1 MAELVPF
8 RGLVYKSGLKES
20 MDRLTAPPYDIIS
33 KEAQKDFYAMDPN
46 NVIRLEL
53 PIPPVT
59 ESPENNRYTEARK
72 ELDRMRKE
80 GVLVIDSQPS
90 IYPYSMTYKD
100 PYTRKERTIKGL
112 IARIRLEEWE
122 KKVVYP
128 HEKTLAGPK
137 EDRMSLFKETRAAFS
152 QIFCLYP
159 DPTASVVEKLYASA
173 TPKFQATDHD
183 GVVHSLMSVT
193 DPSVL
198 ADVQKYFAK
207 VSLFIAD
214 GHHRY
219 ETYLAY
225 RNFRRSQDPEGGPDA
240 PYEFITVF
248 LAALED
254 SNLTVLPTHRLIH
267 NIQPELIS
275 GLFRQESVLKT
286 EEIFS
291 YENKEQFL
299 KILMSSDTS
308 KILYGLIRK
317 DPREL
322 RIVSLDKT
330 KGAGVRSL
338 DSWWLQEAV
347 LGPVLGIVPERVA
360 KEDLLRYSKS
370 AEDVIQKVGA
380 GEYPVAFLLRPSSPR
395 VVEDVSLR
403 GELMPQKSTYF
414 YPKPLTGMVMTLL

>member
-1 MAELVPF
+1 MSEIVPF
-8 RGLVYKSGLKES
+8 RGLVYKNGLKEN

-33 KEAQKDFYAMDPN
+33 KEAQKEFYAMDPN

-53 PIPPVT
+53 PIPPDKET
-59 ESPENNRYTEARK
+59 PGNNRYTEARK
-72 ELDRMRKE
+72 ELDRMRRE
-80 GVLVIDSQPS
+80 GILVVDPQPA

-100 PYTRKERTIKGL
+100 PYTRKERTIRGL
-112 IARIRLEEWE
+112 VARIRLEEWE

-137 EDRMSLFKETRAAFS
+137 EDRMSLFKETQAAFS

-159 DPTASVVEKLYASA
+159 DPAASVVKKLYASA
-173 TPKFQATDHD
+173 SPRFQAKDQD
-183 GVVHSLMSVT
+183 GVVHALMSVT
-193 DPSVL
+193 DPAVL
-198 ADVQKYFAK
+198 AEVQQYFSK
-207 VSLFIAD
+207 VPLFIAD

-225 RNFRRSQDPEGGPDA
+225 RNFRRSQEPDA
-240 PYEFITVF
+240 GPNAPFEFITVF

-254 SNLTVLPTHRLIH
+254 ENLTVLPTHRMIH
-267 NIQPELIS
+267 NVPPELIS
-275 GLFRQESVLKT
+275 GLFRQEGVLKT

-299 KILMSSDTS
+299 KILMSSDTNR
-308 KILYGLIRK
+308 ILFGLIRK

-322 RIVSLDKT
+322 RIVSLNKE

-338 DSWWLQEAV
+338 DSWWLQESV

-370 AEDVIQKVGA
+370 AEDVIQKVGT

-395 VVEDVSLR
+395 VVEEVSLR

>member
-8 RGLVYKSGLKES
+8 RGLVYSSEMKDD

-33 KEAQKDFYAMDPN
+33 KEAQKDFYAANPN

-53 PIPPVT
+53 PIPPDI
-59 ESPENNRYTEARK
+59 ESPESNRYTEARK
-72 ELDRMRKE
+72 ELNRMRRE
-80 GVLVIDSQPS
+80 GVLVVDSQPA

-100 PYTRKERTIKGL
+100 PYTRKDRTIKGL
-112 IARIRLEEWE
+112 VARIRLEEWE

-128 HEKTLAGPK
+128 HEKTLSGPK
-137 EDRMSLFKETRAAFS
+137 EDRMSLFKETQAAFS

-159 DPTASVVEKLYASA
+159 DPSGSIVERLYAAA
-173 TPKFQATDHD
+173 TPKFRATDQD

-193 DPSVL
+193 DSGIL
-198 ADVQKYFAK
+198 SDVQKYFAK
-207 VSLFIAD
+207 VPLFIAD

-225 RNFRRSQDPEGGPDA
+225 RNFRRSQDPGAGPDA

-267 NIQPELIS
+267 NIKPELIS
-275 GLFRQESVLKT
+275 ELFQAEGVLKT
-286 EEIFS
+286 EEVFS
-291 YENKEQFL
+291 YENREQFL
-299 KILMSSDTS
+299 KVLMSSDNNR
-308 KILYGLIRK
+308 ILFGLIRK

-322 RIVSLDKT
+322 RIVSLEQA
-330 KGAGVRSL
+330 KGPGVRSL
-338 DSWWLQEAV
+338 DSWWLQEGV
-347 LGPVLGIVPERVA
+347 LGPVLGIIPERVA

-370 AEDVIQKVGA
+370 AEDVIQKVVA
-380 GEYPVAFLLRPSSPR
+380 GEYPVAFLLRPSSPS